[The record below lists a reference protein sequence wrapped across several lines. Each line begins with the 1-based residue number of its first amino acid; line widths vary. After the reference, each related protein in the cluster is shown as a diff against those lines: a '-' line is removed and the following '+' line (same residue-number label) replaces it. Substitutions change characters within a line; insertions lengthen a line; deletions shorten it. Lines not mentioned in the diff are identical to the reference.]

1 MGSRP
6 TSGSPSPLRSDG
18 RALLRQLPILKLSVP
33 ICRLNVGATE
43 SVSEVCSK
51 VLEEGPGR

>member
-6 TSGSPSPLRSDG
+6 TSGSPPLRSDG
-18 RALLRQLPILKLSVP
+18 RALLRQLPSLKLSVP